1 MSRYE
6 LARMP
11 RITGGAGSREAVGAL
26 TAGLV
31 GARSH
36 VLLVADPGLLA
47 TGLADDVEASL
58 TQAGLGVSMFSDFAG
73 DPAASAADTAA
84 MLARETRAKAVVSL
98 GGGSALDLGKAVA
111 AIASAAA
118 PAVHYELCKNP
129 LPDKRL
135 ASVVIPT
142 TSGTGSELTRTAILS
157 RADKAKV
164 WLWGD
169 GIKADE
175 VILDPETSVSLPPFL
190 TAATGLDALVHA
202 LETSTNKNATVA
214 NNVLAHEA
222 IRLVA
227 VNLERAV
234 SDGRDIG
241 ARAAMQRAAALA
253 GAAID
258 NCGTAVAHTIGH
270 ALASLRPIQHGRSV
284 ALGLMATLP
293 WNVEDDD
300 GRFAAAAAAMGVR
313 SAGDLPKAFDALVR
327 AVGIKVSIAEEFAG
341 VPPERLAE
349 QMARPE
355 NAAMRLSNRRRIE
368 DGDLLAFAATVLT
381 QA

>member
-1 MSRYE
+1 M
-6 LARMP
+6 
-11 RITGGAGSREAVGAL
+11 
-26 TAGLV
+26 
-31 GARSH
+31 
-36 VLLVADPGLLA
+36 
-47 TGLADDVEASL
+47 
-58 TQAGLGVSMFSDFAG
+58 
-73 DPAASAADTAA
+73 
-84 MLARETRAKAVVSL
+84 
-98 GGGSALDLGKAVA
+98 
-111 AIASAAA
+111 
-118 PAVHYELCKNP
+118 
-129 LPDKRL
+129 
-135 ASVVIPT
+135 
-142 TSGTGSELTRTAILS
+142 
-157 RADKAKV
+157 
-164 WLWGD
+164 
-169 GIKADE
+169 
-175 VILDPETSVSLPPFL
+175 
-190 TAATGLDALVHA
+190 
-202 LETSTNKNATVA
+202 
-214 NNVLAHEA
+214 
-222 IRLVA
+222 
-227 VNLERAV
+227 NLERAV

-327 AVGIKVSIAEEFAG
+327 AVGIKVSIAEEFAA